1 MLNAIA
7 AYEIRVSGIVQGV
20 WFRKF
25 TRDEAIRLGI
35 TGWVRNEPNGDVLIF
50 AQGLVPN
57 LQSLI
62 EWCHSGPEKAVV
74 ASVAVTPVDITPLVD
89 FVIYR

>member
-25 TRDEAIRLGI
+25 TKDEAIRLGI
-35 TGWVRNEPNGDVLIF
+35 IGWVRNEPNGDVLIF
-50 AQGLVPN
+50 AQGLAPN

-62 EWCHSGPEKAVV
+62 EWCHHGPEKAVV
-74 ASVAVTPVDITPLVD
+74 ASVTVTPVDIAPVVGFD
-89 FVIYR
+89 IHR